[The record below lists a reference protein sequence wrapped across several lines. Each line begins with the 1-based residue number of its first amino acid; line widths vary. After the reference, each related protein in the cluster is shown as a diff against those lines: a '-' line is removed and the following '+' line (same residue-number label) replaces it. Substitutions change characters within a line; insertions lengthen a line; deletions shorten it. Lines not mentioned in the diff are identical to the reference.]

1 MALALY
7 FHPLASF
14 CHKVLMALY
23 ENETPFEGHIVDLV
37 EDESRARFL
46 DLWPVGKIPVLRDE
60 NKDRT
65 VPETTIIIEYLQQH
79 YPGSRPLLP
88 ADPAE
93 ALNARLWD
101 RFYDQYLQVPMGKI
115 VTDRLRAEGEHDP
128 RGVADARATLKTAYG
143 MIERQ
148 LADKTWATGEAFS
161 LADCSAAPALF
172 YAGIVAPFETDH
184 SRVAAYF
191 ERLAQ
196 RPSFKRVIAEA
207 QPYFSLFPYKEAIPA
222 RFLGSTPEGP
232 APCG

>member
-7 FHPLASF
+7 FHPLALF

-23 ENETPFEGHIVDLV
+23 ENGTPFEGHIVDLV
-37 EDESRARFL
+37 EDVSRARFL

-101 RFYDQYLQVPMGKI
+101 RFYDQYLQVPMEK
-115 VTDRLRAEGEHDP
+115 
-128 RGVADARATLKTAYG
+128 
-143 MIERQ
+143 
-148 LADKTWATGEAFS
+148 S
-161 LADCSAAPALF
+161 
-172 YAGIVAPFETDH
+172 
-184 SRVAAYF
+184 
-191 ERLAQ
+191 
-196 RPSFKRVIAEA
+196 
-207 QPYFSLFPYKEAIPA
+207 
-222 RFLGSTPEGP
+222 
-232 APCG
+232 